1 MSELVSLCNI
11 FSGRNDKMKKGD
23 DEGCRDED
31 GSGTTRVVSV
41 HTSQKV
47 SHSSIRLPIQTDKRL
62 WLTDGW
68 RNADRF

>member
-31 GSGTTRVVSV
+31 GSVGPPGSV
-41 HTSQKV
+41 LSTHRKKCHIV
-47 SHSSIRLPIQTDKRL
+47 PLGFLFKQTNVC
-62 WLTDGW
+62 G
-68 RNADRF
+68 